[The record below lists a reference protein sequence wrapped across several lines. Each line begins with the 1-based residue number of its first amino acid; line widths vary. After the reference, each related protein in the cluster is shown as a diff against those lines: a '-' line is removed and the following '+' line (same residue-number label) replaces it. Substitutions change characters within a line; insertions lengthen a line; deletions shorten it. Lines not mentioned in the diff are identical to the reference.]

1 MPPQQEIT
9 PQMWQEIAERLASV
23 ETALEAHAKQNGEM
37 EARQKELLQ
46 AVQRISNFIER
57 MNGGVR
63 MLLWLGGVAAGAV
76 GSFLAWAMSH
86 FSFKP

>member
-23 ETALEAHAKQNGEM
+23 ETALEAHAKQNEVM

-63 MLLWLGGVAAGAV
+63 MLLWLGGVAGAV
-76 GSFLAWAMSH
+76 GSFLAWAVSH

>member
-23 ETALEAHAKQNGEM
+23 ETALEEHAKQNGEM

-63 MLLWLGGVAAGAV
+63 MLLWLGGVAGAV
-76 GSFLAWAMSH
+76 GSFLAWAVSH

>member
-37 EARQKELLQ
+37 DARQKELLQ

-63 MLLWLGGVAAGAV
+63 MLLWLGGVAGAV
-76 GSFLAWAMSH
+76 GSFHAWAVSH